1 MAEFL
6 SERKLL
12 FVRKKFDFPSK
23 KNSFSFEQ
31 KIRGLKSVFSSIAVK
46 FPMHCSAIL
55 DALFC
60 PFFTRTYLSPFTYVC
75 VSLRERSRRS
85 IHTYVEGDR
94 YYCLREL
101 FLASVFALLKPKF
114 LFLGFR
120 RKKLAKI
127 IRHKINLAIF
137 KFHRYGDPRHLIYKN
152 SLLWIY

>member
-12 FVRKKFDFPSK
+12 FVRKKFDFPSN

-31 KIRGLKSVFSSIAVK
+31 KIRGLI
-46 FPMHCSAIL
+46 
-55 DALFC
+55 
-60 PFFTRTYLSPFTYVC
+60 TRTYLSPFTYVC

-101 FLASVFALLKPKF
+101 FLVTVFALLKPKF
-114 LFLGFR
+114 MFLGFR
-120 RKKLAKI
+120 RKILAKI
-127 IRHKINLAIF
+127 MRHKINLRIF
-137 KFHRYGDPRHLIYKN
+137 KFYEYGDILTSIYMN
-152 SLLWIY
+152 RMLWIY

>member
-31 KIRGLKSVFSSIAVK
+31 KIRGLI
-46 FPMHCSAIL
+46 
-55 DALFC
+55 
-60 PFFTRTYLSPFTYVC
+60 TRTYLPPFTYVC
-75 VSLRERSRRS
+75 VSLRERLCRS

-101 FLASVFALLKPKF
+101 FLVTVFALLKPRF
-114 LFLGFR
+114 IFLGFR
-120 RKKLAKI
+120 RKNLAKI
-127 IRHKINLAIF
+127 MRYKINLRIF
-137 KFHRYGDPRHLIYKN
+137 KFYEYGDILTSIYMN
-152 SLLWIY
+152 RMLWIY